1 MEIGIKWKVMC
12 TACCS
17 DDVCDEESSLVDSAA
32 ASLTKAFFLQQI
44 GSRDSDTLD
53 LAYLTYPLKLILH
66 AFEDSVCKFFESDDD
81 PCIETI
87 LFNFLDE
94 VKSIR
99 LAKDDD

>member
-1 MEIGIKWKVMC
+1 MKIGINWEVDIK
-12 TACCS
+12 ACCNSS
-17 DDVCDEESSLVDSAA
+17 DLEKSSLVDSAA
-32 ASLTKAFFLQQI
+32 IALTKAFLLQEV
-44 GSRDSDTLD
+44 GSRDSDTID
-53 LAYLTYPLKLILH
+53 LAYLTFPLKLILQ
-66 AFEDSVCKFFESDDD
+66 AFEDSVCKFFDSDDD